1 MTMGKVKVIVCSNA
15 ALDYLDHPKD
25 IEIFRSKIHFGDE
38 VYDDF
43 TELTASDF
51 YNRLAKEPN
60 NIPKTSY
67 VSPGHMIEVFER
79 LEQEGYE
86 EVFVITIAK
95 PLSGLH
101 DAIINLSKEVKI
113 KVTVYDSKSLAYPE
127 SYMALTAYKMFQ
139 VGHPTADV
147 VETLNFIRSHQ
158 KMYFA
163 VDTLLYLV
171 KNGRLSKL
179 QGTLGTLLSIKPVLT
194 LNPDGRVETVEK
206 IRTTV
211 KAIKRIVELYFEETK
226 DKEVITFISHAHNDQ
241 GVEMIKSLVKE
252 KYPEREIVVS
262 YLTPVVGAHA
272 GPKAIAI
279 GYIEKHQS

>member
-1 MTMGKVKVIVCSNA
+1 MKMGKVKVIVCSNA

-25 IEIFRSKIHFGDE
+25 IEIFRSKIHFGNE
-38 VYDDF
+38 TYDDF

-51 YNRLAKEPN
+51 YSRLAKEPN

-67 VSPGHMIEVFER
+67 VSPGHMLEVFER
-79 LEQEGYE
+79 LENEGYQ

-127 SYMALTAYKMFQ
+127 SYMALTAHKMFQ

-147 VETLNFIRSHQ
+147 VETLDFIRSHQ

-194 LNPDGRVETVEK
+194 LNPDGKVETVEK

-226 DKEVITFISHAHNDQ
+226 DKEVITFISHAHNDP
-241 GVEMIKSLVKE
+241 GVQMIKDLVKE
-252 KYPEREIVVS
+252 KYPDRDIVVS

-279 GYIEKHQS
+279 GYIEKHS